1 MEGLIQGDRTHDE
14 SDTDDTHEHEQSD
27 LPMVLENEHLEGKA
41 PTNQCGEDI

>member
-14 SDTDDTHEHEQSD
+14 SDTDETHEQSD
-27 LPMVLENEHLEGKA
+27 LPMFLENEHHEGKA